1 MAEHFEDFI
10 KFAIGEEQAA
20 GAMYEKYSEIVGTAS
35 TKEVLKSMAA
45 MERGH
50 EAKLK
55 KILEKGRS
63 VEDTSLPK
71 PGTVIDM
78 SISDFLVTP
87 GINENSDIQDV
98 FIFAMKAEE
107 KASNLYTKLAA
118 LDELDTET
126 KTLLESLAAEEKK
139 HKLDLESEY
148 ETAFMKDN

>member
-10 KFAIGEEQAA
+10 KFAIKEEQAA
-20 GAMYEKYSEIVGTAS
+20 YEMYDKYSEVVGSAS

-50 EAKLK
+50 ELKLK
-55 KILEKGRS
+55 KILEKGES
-63 VEDTSLPK
+63 VENTSLPK
-71 PGTVIDM
+71 PGTVLDM
-78 SISDFLVTP
+78 SISDYMVTP
-87 GINENSDIQDV
+87 GITENSDIQDV

-107 KASNLYTKLAA
+107 KAFNLYTKLAG
-118 LDELDTET
+118 LDMDAET

-148 ETAFMKDN
+148 ESAFMKEN